1 MCGSRFARTHDTHVV
16 SRVPAVLL
24 KAKAPPTLVGSS
36 FTVAQ
41 FTRVSARSERLPHV
55 SMCSESVSAVALT
68 ADSWDTCEGLSEQSR
83 PARFSFCPVCV
94 ESRVGTVAVCE
105 CVKIR
110 GRTP

>member
-55 SMCSESVSAVALT
+55 SMCSESVSLT
-68 ADSWDTCEGLSEQSR
+68 PDTCEGLSEQSR